1 MINNEF
7 YSRLSN
13 IQGFKWTINEDNAI
27 VGTHKRTGT
36 QFNPVT
42 ALAASRGVGTFA
54 QTKRDTLK
62 AGAAL
67 GLPRMFV
74 EHAINATNSANNR
87 GNAQVVRGKIRSAL
101 GV

>member
-7 YSRLSN
+7 YSRLSTLT
-13 IQGFKWTINEDNAI
+13 GVKWTINEDNAI
-27 VGTHKRTGT
+27 VGTNKKTGE
-36 QFNPVT
+36 QLNPVT
-42 ALAASRGVGTFA
+42 ALASFRGVGSFA
-54 QTKRDTLK
+54 PTKRDTLK

-67 GLPRMFV
+67 GLPREFV

>member
-7 YSRLSN
+7 YSRLSTVTG
-13 IQGFKWTINEDNAI
+13 IKWTINEDNSI
-27 VGTHKRTGT
+27 VGTHKKTGT
-36 QFNPVT
+36 QLNPVT
-42 ALAASRGVGTFA
+42 ALASVRGVGNFA
-54 QTKRDTLK
+54 PNKRDTLK

-67 GLPRMFV
+67 GLTREFV
-74 EHAINATNSANNR
+74 EHAINASNSVSNR

>member
-7 YSRLSN
+7 YSRLSTMTG
-13 IQGFKWTINEDNAI
+13 IKWEINEDNFI
-27 VGTHKRTGT
+27 VGTHKKTGT
-36 QFNPVT
+36 QLNPVT
-42 ALAASRGVGTFA
+42 ALASVRGVGQFTPN
-54 QTKRDTLK
+54 KRDTLK

-67 GLPRMFV
+67 GLPREFV
-74 EHAINATNSANNR
+74 EHAINASNSASNR

>member
-7 YSRLSN
+7 YSRLSTVTG
-13 IQGFKWTINEDNAI
+13 IKWAINEDNAI
-27 VGTHKRTGT
+27 VGTQKKTGV

-42 ALAASRGVGTFA
+42 ALASVRGVGQFTPN
-54 QTKRDTLK
+54 KRDTLK

-67 GLPRMFV
+67 GLPREFV
-74 EHAINATNSANNR
+74 EHAINASNSVSNR